1 MMYRP
6 EQREEIWNTLQQP
19 WDIMVIGGGITGAG
33 IFNAAAREGLKVL
46 LVEASDYA
54 FGTSSRSSKLVHG
67 GFRYLKNR
75 QFNVTRESVRER
87 ERLLRQAKYLVTPLY
102 FLLPSLGFSRATR
115 QVFRLGVTIYDLLA
129 PKWAHGDLSPKQI
142 HRICPQLTNDRLNA
156 GFYYYDAEVDDARL
170 VLRVIQE
177 GIAAGGTAMNYTS
190 AEKLLFQQNG
200 QVAGALLRDNAP
212 SGNGQSAEVFA
223 RVVINATGPWSDE
236 LRGQVDQPPRIRKQ
250 RGSHLIFPWSKLPL
264 AQAITLLHP
273 RDKRAMFVFPWEGVT
288 VIGTTDLD
296 HPRELEM
303 QHPEPAITTDEVG
316 YILEAV
322 TYLFTDSQLGREDVL
337 SSISGLRPIVTSGEN
352 NPSKESRA
360 HVLWNERGLLTI
372 TGGKLTTYR
381 LMAYETLESCRT
393 VLSGAPILNK
403 DQPLLNQAPVHK
415 VKGVADPTW
424 HRLLGRYGQMAK
436 ELAGVCQDEELA
448 SVEGLP
454 ALWAELRWGARCES
468 VHHLDDLLLRRTRM
482 GLTTKEGGF
491 GVMERIREIAQP
503 ELQWD
508 DSTWK
513 FEVDRYRKLWKEC
526 YSLPI
531 ELDK

>member
-33 IFNAAAREGLKVL
+33 IFNAAARAGLKVL
-46 LVEASDYA
+46 LVEAHDYA

-75 QFNVTRESVRER
+75 QFSVTRESVRER

-177 GIAAGGTAMNYTS
+177 GIAAGGTALNYTG
-190 AEKLLFQQNG
+190 AETLLFQQNG

-212 SGNGQSAEVFA
+212 SGNGRTAEVFA

-236 LRGQVDQPPRIRKQ
+236 LRRQVDQPPRIRKQ
-250 RGSHLIFPWSKLPL
+250 RGSHLIFPWAKLPL

-296 HPRELEM
+296 HPHELEV

-322 TYLFTDSQLGREDVL
+322 NYLFPDSQLGREDVL

-360 HVLWNERGLLTI
+360 HTLWNDRGLLTI

-381 LMAYETLESCRT
+381 LMAFETLEGCRT
-393 VLSGAPILNK
+393 VLSGAPIFNK
-403 DQPLLNQAPVHK
+403 NQPLLDQSPVTK
-415 VKGVADPTW
+415 VIGMDDPTW
-424 HRLLGRYGQMAK
+424 HRLLGRYGQIAID
-436 ELAGVCQDEELA
+436 LAGACPDEELA

-454 ALWAELRWGARCES
+454 ALWAELRWGARQEG
-468 VHHLDDLLLRRTRM
+468 VVHLDDLLLRRTRF
-482 GLTTKEGGF
+482 GLTLPEGGA
-491 GVMERIREIAQP
+491 GQMERIRAVVQS
-503 ELQWD
+503 ELRWQD
-508 DSTWK
+508 PTWQ
-513 FEVDRYRKLWKEC
+513 FEEARYRALWKEC
-526 YSLPI
+526 YSLP
-531 ELDK
+531 E

>member
-1 MMYRP
+1 MMYKP
-6 EQREEIWNTLQQP
+6 EQREQIWNTLQQP
-19 WDIMVIGGGITGAG
+19 WDILIIGGGITGAG
-33 IFNAAAREGLKVL
+33 IFNAAARSGLKVL
-46 LVEASDYA
+46 LVEANDYA
-54 FGTSSRSSKLVHG
+54 YGTSSRSSKLVHG

-87 ERLLRQAKYLVTPLY
+87 ERLLRQAKHLVTPLY

-115 QVFRLGVTIYDLLA
+115 QMFRMGVTIYDLLA
-129 PKWAHGDLSPKQI
+129 PKWAHGDLSTARI
-142 HRICPQLTNDRLNA
+142 NRICPQLTNSRLNG

-177 GIAAGGTAMNYTS
+177 GMEAGGTALNYAG
-190 AEKLLFQQNG
+190 AETLLFHKDG

-212 SGNGQSAEVFA
+212 SRNGRTAEVLA

-236 LRGQVDQPPRIRKQ
+236 LRGMVNQPPRIRKQ
-250 RGSHLIFPWSKLPL
+250 RGSHLIFPWAKLPL

-303 QHPEPAITTDEVG
+303 KHPEPSITTDEVA

-322 TYLFTDSQLGREDVL
+322 NYLFPASQLGREDVL
-337 SSISGLRPIVTSGEN
+337 SSISGLRPIVTTGEN

-381 LMAYETLESCRT
+381 LMANETLESCRNI
-393 VLSGAPILNK
+393 LSGKPILNK
-403 DQPLLNQAPVHK
+403 NLQLLNQSPVHK
-415 VKGVADPTW
+415 VKGVEDKIW
-424 HRLLGRYGQMAK
+424 RRLIGRYGQAADD
-436 ELAGVCQDEELA
+436 LAGSCPEQELV
-448 SVEGLP
+448 SVNGLP
-454 ALWAELRWGARCES
+454 ALWAELRWGARCEG
-468 VHHLDDLLLRRTRM
+468 VNHLDDLLLRRTRM
-482 GLTTKEGGF
+482 GLTTPDGGF
-491 GVMERIREIAQP
+491 GLMDRIREIAQS

-508 DSTWK
+508 DATWN
-513 FEVDRYRKLWKEC
+513 FEVNRYRNLWKEC
-526 YSLPI
+526 YSLPV
-531 ELDK
+531 ENDA